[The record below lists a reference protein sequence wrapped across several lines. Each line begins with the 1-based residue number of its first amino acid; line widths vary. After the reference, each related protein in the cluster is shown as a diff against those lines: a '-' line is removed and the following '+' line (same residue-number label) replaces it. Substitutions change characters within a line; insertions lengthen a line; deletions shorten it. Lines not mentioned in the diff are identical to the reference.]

1 MKASEARKKSEDHW
15 GKNYELIFSMIED
28 TTSYGFSELNVHIPK
43 HIANDVIN
51 KLQSE
56 GYVVESE
63 VSHGYNTTVLSILW

>member
-43 HIANDVIN
+43 HITEDVIN
-51 KLQSE
+51 KLKAE
-56 GYVVESE
+56 GYVVES
-63 VSHGYNTTVLSILW
+63 VQSHGNNTTVLNILW